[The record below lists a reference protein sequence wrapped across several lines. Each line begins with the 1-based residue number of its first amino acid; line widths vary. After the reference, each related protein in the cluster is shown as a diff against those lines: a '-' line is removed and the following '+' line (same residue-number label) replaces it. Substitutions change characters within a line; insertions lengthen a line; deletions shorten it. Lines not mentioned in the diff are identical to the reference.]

1 MQQQELNNIVHL
13 KNSLIVKQN
22 RRISLLEEKLTEL
35 RHKYFRLKYED
46 ENIESHLQLIRKY

>member
-1 MQQQELNNIVHL
+1 MQHQELSNIVNL

-35 RHKYFRLKYED
+35 RHKYFRLKYGE
-46 ENIESHLQLIRKY
+46 ENIESHLQQLRKY